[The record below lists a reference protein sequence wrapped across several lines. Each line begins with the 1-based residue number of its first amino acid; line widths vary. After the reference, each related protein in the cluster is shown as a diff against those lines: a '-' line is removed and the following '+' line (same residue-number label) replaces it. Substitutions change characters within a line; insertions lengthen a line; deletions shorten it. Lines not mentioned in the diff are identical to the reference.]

1 MQLIVA
7 TNNPGKLREFRRILE
22 PLGIQVLSQKE
33 AGVQVDPEE
42 NGETFAQNAY
52 IKAKAVYD
60 IAGLPCVADDS
71 GLCVDALDG
80 RPGVLS
86 ARYYGHDTPYSE
98 KMQHLLDE
106 MKDVADPQRTACF
119 VSHITCILDE
129 DTVLECEGTCEGM
142 IGHQPAGK
150 NGFGYD
156 PLFYVDGRSYGELSA
171 EEKDRISHRGK
182 ALRLLYDKLKEQLGR

>member
-106 MKDVADPQRTACF
+106 MKDVADPQRTARF

-142 IGHQPAGK
+142 IGHQPAGE

>member
-106 MKDVADPQRTACF
+106 MKDVADPQRTARF

-142 IGHQPAGK
+142 IGHQPAGE

-171 EEKDRISHRGK
+171 EEKDLISHRGK

>member
-42 NGETFAQNAY
+42 NGATFAENAY

-60 IAGLPCVADDS
+60 VAGLPCVADDS

-86 ARYYGHDTPYSE
+86 ARYYGHDTPYPE
-98 KMQHLLDE
+98 KMQHLLQE
-106 MKDVADPQRTACF
+106 MEGVADPQRTARF
-119 VSHITCILDE
+119 VSHITCILDKA
-129 DTVLECEGTCEGM
+129 TVLECEGTCEGY
-142 IGHQPAGK
+142 IGHQPSGE

-156 PLFYVDGRSYGELSA
+156 PLFYVNGKSYGELSA
-171 EEKDRISHRGK
+171 EEKDRISHRGN
-182 ALRLLYDKLKEQLGR
+182 ALRMLCQKLKEHLGK

>member
-71 GLCVDALDG
+71 GLCIDALDG

-106 MKDVADPQRTACF
+106 MKDVADPQRTARF

-142 IGHQPAGK
+142 IGHQPAGE